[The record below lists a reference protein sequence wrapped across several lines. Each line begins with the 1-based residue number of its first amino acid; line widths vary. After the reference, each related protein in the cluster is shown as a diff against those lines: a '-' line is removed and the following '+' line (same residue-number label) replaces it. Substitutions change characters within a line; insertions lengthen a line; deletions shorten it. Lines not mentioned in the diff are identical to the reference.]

1 MRKSILF
8 IIDSLTCGGAEK
20 SLVSLL
26 PLLNQEK
33 YELYLWTRSPG
44 GAFASLVPKH
54 VHIVNQ
60 LEYTIFDHLKFKLGG
75 ILYSIMFL
83 LYAHSFL

>member
-60 LEYTIFDHLKFKLGG
+60 LEATLIFKIRTYKIQIGRF
-75 ILYSIMFL
+75 ILFYNVPL
-83 LYAHSFL
+83 E

>member
-44 GAFASLVPKH
+44 GAFASLVPKTCTYCKSTGIH
-54 VHIVNQ
+54 HIR
-60 LEYTIFDHLKFKLGG
+60 
-75 ILYSIMFL
+75 SP
-83 LYAHSFL
+83 